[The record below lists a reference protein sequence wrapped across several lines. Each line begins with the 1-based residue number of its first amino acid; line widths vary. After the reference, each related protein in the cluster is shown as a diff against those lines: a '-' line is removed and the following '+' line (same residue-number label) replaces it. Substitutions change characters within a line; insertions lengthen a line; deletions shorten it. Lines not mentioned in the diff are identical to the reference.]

1 MPIIHVDSEKFTPA
15 KKNLHEYIRGVRDKY
30 QVCHRQD
37 AIFGSILPRSTTE
50 VHVGSVTVPKNSQ
63 HIFISFLSCSL
74 LVEVFFGIQGEPFS
88 YLAKSP
94 RVSTT
99 TRTRCRRWW
108 PRRCWRRRGRSR
120 RRRTC
125 STTSGQRLDR
135 SIEYF
140 CRKSGV

>member
-1 MPIIHVDSEKFTPA
+1 MS
-15 KKNLHEYIRGVRDKY
+15 
-30 QVCHRQD
+30 
-37 AIFGSILPRSTTE
+37 
-50 VHVGSVTVPKNSQ
+50 SVTVPKNSQ
-63 HIFISFLSCSL
+63 HIFISFLSCFL

-88 YLAKSP
+88 YLAKSS

-108 PRRCWRRRGRSR
+108 RRRCWRRRGRSR

-135 SIEYF
+135 SIEFF
-140 CRKSGV
+140 CGKKYICFSGWSREKEKEGACDRRLNVSLVFLSSSISDF